1 MIILTGQS
9 KKNSNVLIGGG
20 AFLAMYLGYLLG
32 GICER
37 GSTLSEMYQKLI
49 YIFPRHMI
57 GNYYNKNTLLFVT
70 AAMIV
75 YILIILYKLTGKR
88 NFMVGKE
95 FGTAT
100 YEDVRVVLQR
110 LADKETL
117 RNDYRGPDTTNRII
131 SQNVR
136 MSLDTRR
143 TNLNNN
149 ILILGGSGAGKTY
162 RWVKPNLYQLNGS
175 FICTDPKGEI
185 ARSCAPTLEK
195 NGYQIK
201 VLNLLSAE
209 GMMGSICYNPFVY
222 IKTETDITKLISN
235 LITNTTP
242 KDAQK
247 GDPFWE
253 NAERMLLQ
261 AIFFYIWME
270 EPKERQNFCTV
281 MEFLAKAEFKEDPK
295 TGAKL
300 DSELDFIFAKLERRE
315 KARMERETQTKGF
328 AEPMHIA
335 VTTYNSVMRGAGD
348 TVRSIIIST
357 NARLAR
363 LRSKEIQH
371 VLSKDEINISEIGCG
386 IGMDGTTKTALF
398 CVIPDND
405 ATYNFIVGMLYTQI
419 FQELYY
425 QADFKYDG
433 ELPIHV
439 TFMFDEFANVAL
451 PDDYCSL
458 LSTMRSRNIS
468 SVIII
473 QNMAQIKALFKDTW
487 ETIPG
492 NCDTLVYL
500 GGNEQSTH
508 KYISEMLG
516 KATIDKK
523 SDSVSRGKQGS
534 MSNSYDRLG
543 RELLL
548 PDEVRKVD
556 GKKCLVFIRGFN
568 PIFDDKIDT
577 PNHPLFKT
585 SADVTKQYYVPKP
598 VGDDKQAV
606 HVQFLNEKA
615 FSYYEK
621 EEATIVDMTV
631 AEFLDIDVDTTFGDN
646 SIPMYFT
653 PEELK
658 RRREELNKKLEEDNS
673 YFGVEINQEN
683 VFDYLE
689 LKAAG
694 YPQEKLNNLMKLLTK
709 GYSREEIVDFIELN
723 SSDDYFDEVI
733 NLLLS

>member
-1 MIILTGQS
+1 MIILSGQS
-9 KKNSNVLIGGG
+9 KKNSKVLIGIG
-20 AFLAMYLGYLLG
+20 AVLAMYLGYLLG

-57 GNYYNKNTLLFVT
+57 GNYYNKNTVLFVT
-70 AAMIV
+70 AAMAV
-75 YILIILYKLTGKR
+75 YILFILYKLTGKR

-95 FGTAT
+95 FGTAR
-100 YEDVRVVLQR
+100 YEDVRVVSQR

-117 RNDYRGPDTTNRII
+117 RNDYKGPDTANRII

-149 ILILGGSGAGKTY
+149 VLILGGSGSGKTF
-162 RWVKPNLYQLNGS
+162 RWVKPNLYQLNSS
-175 FICTDPKGEI
+175 FIVTDPKGEI

-209 GMMGSICYNPFVY
+209 GMMGSVCYNPFVY

-315 KARMERETQTKGF
+315 KARMEREIQTKGF

-348 TVRSIIIST
+348 TVRSIIISA

-363 LRSKEIQH
+363 LKSKEIQH

-405 ATYNFIVGMLYTQI
+405 TTYNFIVGMLYTQI
-419 FQELYY
+419 FQELYF
-425 QADFKYDG
+425 QADFKYNG

-439 TFMFDEFANVAL
+439 TFMLDEFANVAL
-451 PDDYCSL
+451 PDGFCSL

-508 KYISEMLG
+508 KYVSEMLG

-556 GKKCLVFIRGFN
+556 GKKCLVFIRGFD

-606 HVQFLNEKA
+606 QVQFLNEKA
-615 FSYYEK
+615 FAYYEK
-621 EEATIVDMTV
+621 ENAKIVDMTV
-631 AEFLDIDVDTTFGDN
+631 AEFLDIDVNETDDLEDK
-646 SIPMYFT
+646 PMYFDV
-653 PEELK
+653 EELNS
-658 RRREELNKKLEEDNS
+658 RREEIVNSKDKKTIDYRNS
-673 YFGVEINQEN
+673 INQEN

-689 LKAAG
+689 LKA
-694 YPQEKLNNLMKLLTK
+694 L
-709 GYSREEIVDFIELN
+709 GYSEERLPVLMQLIGSGFSQEQIIEN
-723 SSDDYFDEVI
+723 IDKDCNEEYFDVI
-733 NLLLS
+733 MKFLLF